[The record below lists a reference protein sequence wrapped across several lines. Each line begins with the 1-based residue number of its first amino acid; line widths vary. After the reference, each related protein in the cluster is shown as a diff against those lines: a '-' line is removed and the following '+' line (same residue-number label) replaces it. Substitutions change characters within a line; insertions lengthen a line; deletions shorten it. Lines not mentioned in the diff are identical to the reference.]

1 MMKLK
6 SLRLSATVELR
17 MAEAA
22 VHQDNE
28 GGTEAGDRLIEML
41 YSEFYKIE
49 EAPLRGR
56 PLRKSR
62 PNYRVWQVAH
72 LVIYYKLDRRRSDG
86 LIYLI
91 QGVAE
96 PKPTIAKMREL
107 AAADEAAT
115 DILNIPDEEE

>member
-1 MMKLK
+1 
-6 SLRLSATVELR
+6 
-17 MAEAA
+17 
-22 VHQDNE
+22 
-28 GGTEAGDRLIEML
+28 
-41 YSEFYKIE
+41 
-49 EAPLRGR
+49 
-56 PLRKSR
+56 
-62 PNYRVWQVAH
+62 
-72 LVIYYKLDRRRSDG
+72 VIYYKLDRRRSDG